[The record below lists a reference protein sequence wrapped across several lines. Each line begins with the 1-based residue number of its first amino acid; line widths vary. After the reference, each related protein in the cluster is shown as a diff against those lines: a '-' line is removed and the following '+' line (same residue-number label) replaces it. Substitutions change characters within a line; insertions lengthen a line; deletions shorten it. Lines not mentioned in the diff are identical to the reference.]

1 MSDRYEV
8 IHVIGGGEFGGA
20 EEHIIRL
27 MSLLPQYG
35 IRGKVVCFYEAG
47 LSQALR
53 AVGVE
58 VEVMSYGRFDMRLIT
73 GLRKLFERD
82 KPSLI
87 HTHGVKANFFT
98 RLAARKL
105 PGIPLITTVHSLL
118 RYDYL
123 NPLAYLGASLM
134 EKKTWRWNH
143 HFIAVSRSIRESL
156 QEEGVP
162 ERQITV
168 VHHGIEYERF
178 SSAQGSLRDEL
189 GLAEDAYVIGAVTR
203 LVKIKAMDDL
213 IRAMPR
219 IVRERPSAVLV
230 LVGSGPEEEGL
241 KRLAYDQGV
250 EEHVR
255 FAGFRRDIPECMHS
269 FDVFV
274 SASLSE
280 GLGLNVLEA
289 MASARPVIAT
299 GVGGILDLIEDEEN
313 GLLVMTKLS
322 GDLADAIIEL
332 MRHPAKAD
340 QLARTAAEHVRT
352 RFSLDSMARNTAAVY
367 ERLLADGRERAHE

>member
-1 MSDRYEV
+1 MAYRYQV

-27 MSLLPQYG
+27 MALLPGYG

-53 AVGVE
+53 AMGVE
-58 VEVMSYGRFDMRLIT
+58 VEVLQYGRFDMRLIS
-73 GLRKLFERD
+73 GLRQLFERD
-82 KPSLI
+82 RPQVI

-98 RLAARKL
+98 RIAARSL
-105 PGIPLITTVHSLL
+105 TEIPLLTTVHSLL

-143 HFIAVSRSIRESL
+143 HFIAVSRSIRDSL
-156 QEEGVP
+156 IEEGVSD
-162 ERQITV
+162 RNITV

-178 SSAQGSLRDEL
+178 AEAKGSIREALNL
-189 GLAEDAYVIGAVTR
+189 PADAYVIGAVTR

-219 IVRERPSAVLV
+219 IVRERPSAQLV

-241 KRLAYDQGV
+241 KQLAYDQGV

-255 FAGFRRDIPECMHS
+255 FTGFRRDIPECMHS

-280 GLGLNVLEA
+280 GLGL
-289 MASARPVIAT
+289 ASAVRWITSPLPTTDSTQPSCQSSRSVGAVIPSKVT
-299 GVGGILDLIEDEEN
+299 
-313 GLLVMTKLS
+313 
-322 GDLADAIIEL
+322 
-332 MRHPAKAD
+332 PP
-340 QLARTAAEHVRT
+340 
-352 RFSLDSMARNTAAVY
+352 
-367 ERLLADGRERAHE
+367 